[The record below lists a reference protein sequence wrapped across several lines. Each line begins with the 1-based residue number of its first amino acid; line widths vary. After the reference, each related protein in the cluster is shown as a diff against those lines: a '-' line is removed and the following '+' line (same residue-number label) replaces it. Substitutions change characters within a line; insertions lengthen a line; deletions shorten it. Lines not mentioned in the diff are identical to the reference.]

1 MDIQNEEQC
10 WLENSIFFSF
20 QGPIFQKPRAVMLE
34 GSFGFTRR
42 TGNPGMQVEPIEL
55 FEMWGDVRIQ
65 FHITIGMISHR
76 IHVSFHEIFF
86 KNVGLDFFEAVVDL
100 ECWLGKVVPYGNFPP
115 MGLPTFH
122 PSPVH
127 RSSFS
132 KSRPA
137 AASAAAAR
145 SMGPGARWVLEVN

>member
-1 MDIQNEEQC
+1 
-10 WLENSIFFSF
+10 
-20 QGPIFQKPRAVMLE
+20 MLE

-65 FHITIGMISHR
+65 FHITIGMISHT

-86 KNVGLDFFEAVVDL
+86 KNVGLDFFEAV
-100 ECWLGKVVPYGNFPP
+100 CGLGMFVGFGKYSHNPSLQ

>member
-1 MDIQNEEQC
+1 MVVQ
-10 WLENSIFFSF
+10 SRFFKGYVSF
-20 QGPIFQKPRAVMLE
+20 QATKKAKHRKTINGYTKSRTVLVGKLYILFLSRAYFQKPRAVMLE

-86 KNVGLDFFEAVVDL
+86 KTVGLGIFRRRLWTWNVGLENI
-100 ECWLGKVVPYGNFPP
+100 P
-115 MGLPTFH
+115 
-122 PSPVH
+122 
-127 RSSFS
+127 
-132 KSRPA
+132 
-137 AASAAAAR
+137 
-145 SMGPGARWVLEVN
+145 